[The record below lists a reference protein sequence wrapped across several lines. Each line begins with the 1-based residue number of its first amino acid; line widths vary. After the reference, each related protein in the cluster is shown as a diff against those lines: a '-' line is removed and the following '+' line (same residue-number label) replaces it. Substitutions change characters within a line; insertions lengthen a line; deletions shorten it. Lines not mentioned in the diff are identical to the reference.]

1 MGETNN
7 DKYFYHF
14 GHKYFGPL
22 LESFCH
28 WLLND
33 LKNNNIKKV
42 YFLSRDGYIIKKA
55 FDIVNEDLNIKSY
68 YFYASRRSI
77 TVPSFYNCKDIYE
90 IFSKL
95 TLPGEITLKSLI
107 KRIGLED
114 YNLEEYIKKYN
125 LKIDEKYPLKV
136 IRSSK
141 TFNEFF
147 ADILP
152 YIKENSII
160 ERRNILQYS
169 VKEDFSGKVAI
180 VDIGWNGTMQ
190 MSLHELFEEN
200 QIFGYYVALNP
211 NGIYK
216 TEKNN
221 ERYKGF
227 ICDHNHNYGD
237 YKKLHNFIDIFEFL
251 FLAQHG
257 SVKRFGNEV
266 VEFYKYEYE
275 NCVEKEIVSQIQ
287 NGALCYLENVIR
299 DLNYNYNS
307 INDKKNINKLFKF
320 FLHPTLNDSKNFGNI
335 KFLNDEFKYI
345 AKPNKI
351 KYYISNKQDLKND
364 YINSGWRIGFMKNL
378 FKITLPYYHIN
389 FLLRKLFN
397 KE

>member
-1 MGETNN
+1 MN
-7 DKYFYHF
+7 F
-14 GHKYFGPL
+14 L
-22 LESFCH
+22 L
-28 WLLND
+28 
-33 LKNNNIKKV
+33 
-42 YFLSRDGYIIKKA
+42 
-55 FDIVNEDLNIKSY
+55 
-68 YFYASRRSI
+68 
-77 TVPSFYNCKDIYE
+77 
-90 IFSKL
+90 
-95 TLPGEITLKSLI
+95 
-107 KRIGLED
+107 
-114 YNLEEYIKKYN
+114 
-125 LKIDEKYPLKV
+125 
-136 IRSSK
+136 
-141 TFNEFF
+141 TFFQ
-147 ADILP
+147 

-257 SVKRFGNEV
+257 SVKRFGNEI

-287 NGALCYLENVIR
+287 NWG
-299 DLNYNYNS
+299 S
-307 INDKKNINKLFKF
+307 
-320 FLHPTLNDSKNFGNI
+320 
-335 KFLNDEFKYI
+335 
-345 AKPNKI
+345 
-351 KYYISNKQDLKND
+351 
-364 YINSGWRIGFMKNL
+364 
-378 FKITLPYYHIN
+378 
-389 FLLRKLFN
+389 LLS
-397 KE
+397 